1 MHATSS
7 VVGRAAGLQRH
18 GRAHTPPIRP
28 SPPST
33 HTNSSELGNVGG
45 TALRQLPPRPP
56 LQDGSAFLWRSTSI
70 THHAASM
77 VQYTRRPLRDCAERD
92 WPRASHDTILSR
104 AQRWE
109 FKRLKM
115 VVGGHGPFARPWAAC
130 LCSAQAVAA
139 MCLEAYDVLGIVLVN
154 WAGSGQLGPV

>member
-1 MHATSS
+1 
-7 VVGRAAGLQRH
+7 
-18 GRAHTPPIRP
+18 
-28 SPPST
+28 
-33 HTNSSELGNVGG
+33 
-45 TALRQLPPRPP
+45 
-56 LQDGSAFLWRSTSI
+56 
-70 THHAASM
+70 M

-115 VVGGHGPFARPWAAC
+115 VAGVHGPFFARPLAAC
-130 LCSAQAVAA
+130 HCSQGVAA
-139 MCLEAYDVLGIVLVN
+139 ICLEAHAMLGIVLVN